1 MEVFQ
6 RGIKTEKYINSI
18 TFNNSK
24 MALTET
30 VPTKFPEQEVK
41 MMDKLIQ
48 RGLYISRSD
57 LIREATREKI
67 KENKELRSDFDL
79 MVKEMKEKG
88 DFGSLEGKVI
98 ARLFLEQ
105 GKELSANN
113 FNIAEQ
119 KVIRKLIRHP
129 FGILKAKKGKLLL
142 TENGQKTA
150 RGYLKGLA
158 YARTLF

>member
-1 MEVFQ
+1 
-6 RGIKTEKYINSI
+6 
-18 TFNNSK
+18 

-30 VPTKFPEQEVK
+30 IPTKFPEQEVRII
-41 MMDKLIQ
+41 DKLIQ

-67 KENKELRSDFDL
+67 RQSKDITSDFDL
-79 MVKEMKEKG
+79 IVREMKEKG
-88 DFGSLEGKVI
+88 DFNSLEGKVL

-105 GKELSANN
+105 EKGLTIKN
-113 FNIAEQ
+113 FNSVEQ
-119 KVIRKLIRHP
+119 RIVRKLLRHP
-129 FGILKAKKGKLLL
+129 FELLRTKKEKLLL

-158 YARTLF
+158 HARTLF